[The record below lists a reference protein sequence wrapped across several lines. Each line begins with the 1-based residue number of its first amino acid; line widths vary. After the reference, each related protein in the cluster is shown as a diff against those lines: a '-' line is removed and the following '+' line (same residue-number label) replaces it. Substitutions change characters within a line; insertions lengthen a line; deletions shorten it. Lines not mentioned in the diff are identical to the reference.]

1 MSARRRLQ
9 KNGFGGQ
16 LFKQEVDGANLGA
29 SSMNDIRRDS
39 DALPWLETKFAAI
52 GEINKQTSFQYN
64 KQFV

>member
-1 MSARRRLQ
+1 MSARRPLQ

-16 LFKQEVDGANLGA
+16 LLKQEVDCANLGA
-29 SSMNDIRRDS
+29 SSMNDIRWDS

-52 GEINKQTSFQYN
+52 GKINKQTSFEHN